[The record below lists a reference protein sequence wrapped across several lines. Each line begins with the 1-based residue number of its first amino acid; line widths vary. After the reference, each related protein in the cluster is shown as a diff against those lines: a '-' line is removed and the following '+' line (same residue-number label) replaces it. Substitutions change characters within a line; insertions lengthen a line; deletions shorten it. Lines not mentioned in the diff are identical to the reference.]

1 MSPLQRERK
10 PRNDKDLQP
19 AASALSAPFQ
29 RAAQKGRK
37 HPRMPPELTR
47 VADAWPHLPE
57 AVKAEILAMVTASRG
72 EGIPAGS

>member
-1 MSPLQRERK
+1 
-10 PRNDKDLQP
+10 
-19 AASALSAPFQ
+19 
-29 RAAQKGRK
+29 
-37 HPRMPPELTR
+37 MPPELTR